1 MAGAPPLPAGG
12 QGVSRHCGGGVRSY
26 GTVVQACA
34 TWLVHHPY
42 LLGDKECLATVVE
55 VAELGVSGSKSQ
67 QKASDPPVMK
77 VGLGC
82 YLFLN
87 FVPKGIAR
95 KQCCR
100 FGSGIRCL
108 FDP

>member
-1 MAGAPPLPAGG
+1 MAQTRYYYYTVQDDLL
-12 QGVSRHCGGGVRSY
+12 S
-26 GTVVQACA
+26 VVQACA

-77 VGLGC
+77 VANL
-82 YLFLN
+82 
-87 FVPKGIAR
+87 I
-95 KQCCR
+95 
-100 FGSGIRCL
+100 
-108 FDP
+108 

>member
-12 QGVSRHCGGGVRSY
+12 QGVSRHCGGGGRSDV
-26 GTVVQACA
+26 TVVQACA

-77 VGLGC
+77 VG
-82 YLFLN
+82 
-87 FVPKGIAR
+87 
-95 KQCCR
+95 
-100 FGSGIRCL
+100 
-108 FDP
+108 

>member
-1 MAGAPPLPAGG
+1 MMLM
-12 QGVSRHCGGGVRSY
+12 VN
-26 GTVVQACA
+26 VVQACA

-77 VGLGC
+77 VGHIC
-82 YLFLN
+82 SLFL
-87 FVPKGIAR
+87 
-95 KQCCR
+95 
-100 FGSGIRCL
+100 
-108 FDP
+108 

>member
-1 MAGAPPLPAGG
+1 M
-12 QGVSRHCGGGVRSY
+12 
-26 GTVVQACA
+26 TVVQACA

-77 VGLGC
+77 VGYFC
-82 YLFLN
+82 CLFLN
-87 FVPKGIAR
+87 FVTKGIDR
-95 KQCCR
+95 KQCCGS
-100 FGSGIRCL
+100 GSGIRCL
-108 FDP
+108 FDPWIRDG

>member
-1 MAGAPPLPAGG
+1 MQMHILNATPPQRDLTKFCEFCSTGSLDQLWSVMAQTRYYYYTVQDDLL
-12 QGVSRHCGGGVRSY
+12 S
-26 GTVVQACA
+26 VVQACA

-77 VGLGC
+77 VANL
-82 YLFLN
+82 
-87 FVPKGIAR
+87 I
-95 KQCCR
+95 
-100 FGSGIRCL
+100 
-108 FDP
+108 